1 MTQLTKFLII
11 LAATGALSAPV
22 LNSRQLGGEGQAAD
36 PLISDFD
43 NAAGYAGENALI
55 HISHLLGGD
64 AQEPDEPGLNNG
76 GGNGGSTS
84 GGNPPPPPPPGG
96 HKLKMAKR
104 QLDKLSDGLADV
116 ANAAGLTGEGD
127 LIETNGDAIDGQ
139 LTGDA
144 GQLGEQLGEDEETIG
159 EDAGNLVPEKLPNAP
174 AAGGAPGIRRV

>member
-11 LAATGALSAPV
+11 LAAAGALSAPV
-22 LNSRQLGGEGQAAD
+22 INPRQLGGEGQAAE

-43 NAAGYAGENALI
+43 NAVGYAGENALI
-55 HISHLLGGD
+55 HVSHLMGGD

-76 GGNGGSTS
+76 GGGGGSTS
-84 GGNPPPPPPPGG
+84 GGPPPPPPGG
-96 HKLKMAKR
+96 RKLRMAKR
-104 QLDKLSDGLADV
+104 QLDKLADGVADV

-127 LIETNGDAIDGQ
+127 LVETNGDAIDGQ

-174 AAGGAPGIRRV
+174 ATGGAPGVPGV